1 MRATSELRPSEE
13 SLTAGT
19 SAKGHSE
26 SERHW
31 RLGQLDPRWRC
42 TAEKLSM
49 SLQVRNRDFRAACPN
64 SPAAKKR
71 QLKCILNWLLDKL
84 LKLIKNLKISAR
96 VTRKE

>member
-49 SLQVRNRDFRAACPN
+49 SLQVRNSDFRAGCPN
-64 SPAAKKR
+64 SPAAKKTVVMYFELAFR
-71 QLKCILNWLLDKL
+71 
-84 LKLIKNLKISAR
+84 
-96 VTRKE
+96 